1 MSWFHHICECGC
13 NIHDVEYTNDGVILT
28 CKNCGYQENVLNA

>member
-13 NIHDVEYTNDGVILT
+13 NIHDVEYTNEVIILT
-28 CKNCGYQENVLNA
+28 CKRCGKKVKNE